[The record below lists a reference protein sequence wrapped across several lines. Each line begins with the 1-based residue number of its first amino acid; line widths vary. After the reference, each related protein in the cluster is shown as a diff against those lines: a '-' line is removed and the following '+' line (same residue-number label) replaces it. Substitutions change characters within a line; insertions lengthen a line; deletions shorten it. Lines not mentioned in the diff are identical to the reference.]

1 MFKYSLRTLKE
12 KDLDTVLR
20 WRNDDRIRKS
30 MYHDQMINEKQHHH
44 WFKKINSS
52 KTEHYFIFTIDH
64 KDTGFVSFKDVDDKN
79 NHCYWGFYI
88 GEAESPK
95 GSGSVMGFLALE
107 WAFQQ
112 LEVEKVYGEV
122 LLNNEKSLSFH
133 QTFGFRKEG
142 HFRNHIVRNHKYLD
156 VIRYGLLKEE
166 WIAEKP
172 KVIKKLAER
181 GIDIKDIDTD
191 FNDLRI

>member
-20 WRNDDRIRKS
+20 WRNDERIRQS
-30 MYHDQMINEKQHHH
+30 MYNDQIITEKQHQQ
-44 WFKKINSS
+44 WFKNVNSS

-64 KDTGFVSFKDVDDKN
+64 TDTGFVSFKDVDHKN

-88 GEAESPK
+88 GEAQSPK

-122 LLNNEKSLSFH
+122 LSNNEKSLSYH
-133 QTFGFRKEG
+133 QSLGFSKEG
-142 HFRNHIVRNHKYLD
+142 HFRKHIVRNNNYLD

-172 KVIKKLAER
+172 KVMKKLAER
-181 GIDIKDIDTD
+181 GIDKKDLDTN
-191 FNDLRI
+191 FNELMI

>member
-20 WRNDDRIRKS
+20 WRNDDRIRQL
-30 MYHDQMINEKQHHH
+30 MYNDQIITEKQHHQ
-44 WFKKINSS
+44 WFKKVNSS

-64 KDTGFVSFKDVDDKN
+64 TDIGFISFKDVDHKN
-79 NHCYWGFYI
+79 HHCYWGFYI
-88 GEAESPK
+88 GEVQSPK

-112 LEVEKVYGEV
+112 LEIEKVYGEV
-122 LLNNEKSLSFH
+122 LSNNEKSLSYH
-133 QTFGFRKEG
+133 QSFGFSKEG
-142 HFRNHIVRNHKYLD
+142 HFRNHIVRTSNYLD

-166 WIAEKP
+166 WEAEKP
-172 KVIKKLAER
+172 KVMKKLAAR
-181 GIDIKDIDTD
+181 GIDGKDIDTN
-191 FNDLRI
+191 FNNMI

>member
-1 MFKYSLRTLKE
+1 MFTYSLRTLKE

-20 WRNDDRIRKS
+20 WRNDERIRQS
-30 MYHDQMINEKQHHH
+30 MYNDQIITEKQHHQ
-44 WFKKINSS
+44 WFKNLNSS
-52 KTEHYFIFTIDH
+52 KTEHYFIFTIDQT
-64 KDTGFVSFKDVDDKN
+64 DTGFVSFKDVDHHN
-79 NHCYWGFYI
+79 HHCYWGFYI
-88 GEAESPK
+88 GEAQSPK

-122 LLNNEKSLSFH
+122 LSNNEKSLSYH
-133 QTFGFRKEG
+133 QSLGFRKEG
-142 HFRNHIVRNHKYLD
+142 HFRNHIVRKNKYLD

-172 KVIKKLAER
+172 KVLKTLAER
-181 GIDIKDIDTD
+181 GIDHKDLDTS
-191 FNDLRI
+191 FNELKN